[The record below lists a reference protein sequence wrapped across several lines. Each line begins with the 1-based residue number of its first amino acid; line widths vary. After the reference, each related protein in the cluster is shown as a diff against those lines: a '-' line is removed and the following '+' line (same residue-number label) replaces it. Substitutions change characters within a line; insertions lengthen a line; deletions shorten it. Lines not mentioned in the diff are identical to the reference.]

1 MKYTIKTKILI
12 FFFVPIAVAMFVV
25 LWSGF
30 QLQQELLEEKQ
41 VLIFSGR
48 SAQIE
53 AYIGGIAF
61 KTQQDIL
68 SFRRDYL
75 TLPEY
80 NNQAIFQIMDA
91 YLGSNPDINGI
102 SISYINESTKST
114 DKLYQLQMHRN
125 QDVLTKEVF
134 SDEEIHY
141 TKASYVA
148 PVNIETIFT
157 WTPAYRDELRGDSYL
172 ISCSYPILKD
182 KQVDAVVTFDV
193 RLDKINNFIG
203 GIAKLSPGSIILMT
217 EDQHVIFNSGN
228 TNIIATPENQRIIKA
243 KVLDSLSS
251 IKMTQ
256 QISEEK
262 KTGDFSP
269 KRLYLKRYD
278 GVDILVISRF
288 VKEYR
293 WRIFYAITA
302 KHIYQL
308 ALKELYPALLLSIG
322 ILILLFFI
330 LTYITNKITRPI
342 VKLNLAMKG
351 FSETGSKI
359 DVTTNLTDEIGELSR
374 AFTQMQ
380 DTIIQRN
387 KDLEKLDVAKSN
399 FLSLIS
405 HEIRTPLNGI
415 LGSAFFLKEQN
426 EDSEM
431 AEFIDMLTESAER
444 LESLSKK
451 ALLITELQSRSGDG
465 KHKIIVSVREMVMES
480 IKEFVEIIE
489 KKQLQTEVI
498 IDENAKVEVFA
509 DAFAT
514 AVNELMSNSCRFAN
528 KNTTV
533 RIIYKEENGSK
544 ELQFWNDGPMID
556 PVRLEQLGKPFE
568 LGEAHYDKH
577 TGLGLAVVNTIME
590 MHGGKMSIKNNG
602 GQGVIARI
610 IF

>member
-1 MKYTIKTKILI
+1 
-12 FFFVPIAVAMFVV
+12 MFVV

-30 QLQQELLEEKQ
+30 QLQKELLEEKQ

-61 KTQQDIL
+61 KTQQDVL

-75 TLPEY
+75 TLHEY
-80 NNQAIFQIMDA
+80 DNNAIFQIMDA

-102 SISYINESTKST
+102 SISFTNESTKST

-125 QDVLTKEVF
+125 QDVLIREVF

-148 PVNIETIFT
+148 PVNIETIFI
-157 WTPAYRDELRGDSYL
+157 WTSAYRDELRGDSYL

-193 RLDKINNFIG
+193 RLDKINNFVG
-203 GIAKLSPGSIILMT
+203 GIAKQSPGSIILMT
-217 EDQHVIFNSGN
+217 EDQYVIFNSGN

-251 IKMTQ
+251 IKMNQ

-278 GVDILVISRF
+278 GADILVISRF

-330 LTYITNKITRPI
+330 LTYIAHKITRPI
-342 VKLNLAMKG
+342 VKLNRAMKV
-351 FSETGSKI
+351 FSETGNKVEVITS
-359 DVTTNLTDEIGELSR
+359 LSDEVGELSR
-374 AFTQMQ
+374 EFTQMQ

-426 EDSEM
+426 ADSEM
-431 AEFIDMLTESAER
+431 TEFLEMLTDSAER

-451 ALLITELQSRSGDG
+451 ALLITELQTSRGG
-465 KHKIIVSVREMVMES
+465 QIRREMDIRKVIGEVLLEN
-480 IKEFVEIIE
+480 KEDLDKKNYTINFTFENETQEIIP
-489 KKQLQTEVI
+489 
-498 IDENAKVEVFA
+498 
-509 DAFAT
+509 DAFKT
-514 AVNELMSNSCRFAN
+514 AVNEIIKNCIRFAFDN
-528 KNTTV
+528 SLLVISVKD
-533 RIIYKEENGSK
+533 EGENWILSFTNQGD
-544 ELQFWNDGPMID
+544 NIDGE
-556 PVRLEQLGKPFE
+556 RLELLGKPFE
-568 LGEAHYDKH
+568 LGQSHYDKR
-577 TGLGLAVVNTIME
+577 TGLGLALVSTIMGI
-590 MHGGKMSIKNNG
+590 HGGAFKIENDGRN
-602 GQGVIARI
+602 GVISSLI
-610 IF
+610 IPKSRL